1 VLLLLLLVL
10 VLVLVLVATGVA
22 EEEEKEL
29 SSCDCFLLTPTP
41 FHCIALHLYHM
52 IIMFS
57 SVASTSPA
65 ALAAAPDFVLSSFLL
80 LLL

>member
-1 VLLLLLLVL
+1 VLLLLL
-10 VLVLVLVATGVA
+10 LVLVLVATGVA
-22 EEEEKEL
+22 EEEEEEKEL
-29 SSCDCFLLTPTP
+29 SSCGCFLLPPTP

-80 LLL
+80 LLQ

>member
-1 VLLLLLLVL
+1 VLLLLL
-10 VLVLVLVATGVA
+10 LVLVLVATGVA
-22 EEEEKEL
+22 EEEEEKEL
-29 SSCDCFLLTPTP
+29 SSCGCFLLPPTP

-80 LLL
+80 LLQ